1 MRIPAPISDKIKAG
15 IVWIID
21 RRRDSMKKDDCIF
34 CRIANGE
41 IPSNTVYEDEDF
53 RCILDLSPAAKGHT
67 LVIPKEHFQD
77 ALNADDEVLSKIFK
91 VAAKVGEGMK
101 KALNA
106 DGINIVQNNGEAAG
120 QTVPH
125 LHVHVIPRYNGDEKM
140 VTWTQHESDSEE
152 QKRIA
157 EKIAAMI

>member
-67 LVIPKEHFQD
+67 LVIPK
-77 ALNADDEVLSKIFK
+77 
-91 VAAKVGEGMK
+91 
-101 KALNA
+101 
-106 DGINIVQNNGEAAG
+106 
-120 QTVPH
+120 
-125 LHVHVIPRYNGDEKM
+125 
-140 VTWTQHESDSEE
+140 
-152 QKRIA
+152 
-157 EKIAAMI
+157 